1 MLILENCIGNGAVRE
16 CYIHPFDKSKCV
28 KVLSSSKDYRILKRE
43 IKYYPYIQAIL
54 GDFIV
59 EYENE
64 LVQTNKGLGLVCE
77 LLRDDNDELS
87 KPISSYKMD
96 KELKTEL
103 DFFVYNLIQHDLF
116 FYDFNLKNFVVQIKN
131 GEKKLKFIDL
141 KSFESNKSWSFL
153 KMEILIPQLART
165 IMIRRIKRL
174 YQMLGIELFQVSG
187 NPTKNQWSKIK

>member
-1 MLILENCIGNGAVRE
+1 M
-16 CYIHPFDKSKCV
+16 D
-28 KVLSSSKDYRILKRE
+28 
-43 IKYYPYIQAIL
+43 
-54 GDFIV
+54 DFLQSV
-59 EYENE
+59 E
-64 LVQTNKGLGLVCE
+64 
-77 LLRDDNDELS
+77 R
-87 KPISSYKMD
+87 

-116 FYDFNLKNFVVQIKN
+116 FYDFNLKNFVIQIKN
-131 GEKKLKFIDL
+131 GKKKLKFIDL

-187 NPTKNQWSKIK
+187 KPTRT